1 VSFCFSFAVPT
12 RSVLDQ
18 SGPASPQNNKLKL
31 YFRLACYLLNS
42 MKQLVVKLIK
52 ALALKIKSAQLEPL
66 GRAFLGRRME

>member
-1 VSFCFSFAVPT
+1 
-12 RSVLDQ
+12 
-18 SGPASPQNNKLKL
+18 
-31 YFRLACYLLNS
+31 